1 MALNNCKIWN
11 VAPKPPEQLEVRI
24 CIFGTENIKM
34 MDAEGTSDIFI
45 RCFFNSKKYR
55 ETDTHFR
62 NTDGKGSFNYRLLF
76 DIEYPNKNDGSLLT
90 I

>member
-1 MALNNCKIWN
+1 MWVNIVPTVALNNIRIWD
-11 VAPKPPEQLEVRI
+11 VAPKPPDKLEVRI

-45 RCFFNSKKYR
+45 RCFFNSKNYK

-62 NTDGKGSFNYRLLF
+62 N
-76 DIEYPNKNDGSLLT
+76 
-90 I
+90 

>member
-1 MALNNCKIWN
+1 MWVNIVPTVALNNIKIWD
-11 VAPKPPEQLEVRI
+11 VAPKPPDKLEVRI

-45 RCFFNSKKYR
+45 RCFFNSKNYK

-62 NTDGKGSFNYRLLF
+62 N
-76 DIEYPNKNDGSLLT
+76 
-90 I
+90 